1 MSEITLLELEKR
13 YGETTAVEDVSV
25 EITDGEL
32 LCLLGPSGSGKST
45 TLRMIAGLET
55 PTSGTI
61 RIGGEDVTDH
71 PAYDRNTS
79 TVFQDWALFPHK
91 SVLENVAF
99 GLKMRGVPKEQRH
112 ERAEEMLERVQMSG
126 YGDHDP
132 TNLSG
137 GQKQR
142 VALARSLAVNPDVLL
157 LDEPLSNLD
166 KRLREDMQI
175 ELREIHEDLEETFVH
190 VTHDQDEAFTLAD
203 RIGIMNEGELIQV
216 GDPDEIYENPK
227 NRFIEGFLG
236 DTNFVEGTVSS
247 VGPDIVTV
255 ETALGAELTIPTNG
269 DHEVTEG
276 TELELSLR
284 PEILS
289 IDLLASDGDAAGD
302 TGGAERERSMLADG
316 SALNAVTG
324 TIDNVLYRGSTVRY
338 SVSVGDS
345 SVFVE
350 RTDTTEETLS
360 AGDEIRIEWN
370 GDDVLAFRT
379 DGTRVEL

>member
-1 MSEITLLELEKR
+1 MSEITLQGLEKQ

-25 EITDGEL
+25 EIADGEL

-55 PTSGTI
+55 PTAGSI
-61 RIGGEDVTDH
+61 RIDDEDVTDQ

-91 SVLENVAF
+91 TVRENVAF
-99 GLKMRGVPKEQRH
+99 GLKMRGVSREERT
-112 ERAEEMLERVQMSG
+112 ERAEEMLERVQMGG
-126 YGDHDP
+126 YGDDDP

-203 RIGIMNEGELIQV
+203 RIGIMNEGQLIQV
-216 GDPDEIYENPK
+216 GDPDEIYENPR

-236 DTNFVEGTVSS
+236 DTNFVDGTVGS
-247 VGPDIVTV
+247 VGPDSVAV
-255 ETALGAELTIPTNG
+255 ETKFDSEITIPADTAH
-269 DHEVTEG
+269 DLDEG
-276 TELELSLR
+276 TELTLSLR
-284 PEILS
+284 PEIFS
-289 IDLLASDGDAAGD
+289 I
-302 TGGAERERSMLADG
+302 ERPTADDSQRQVLADG
-316 SALNAVTG
+316 AAANAVVG

-338 SVSVGDS
+338 SVSAGDTS
-345 SVFVE
+345 IFVE
-350 RTDTTEETLS
+350 RTDTTEESL
-360 AGDEIRIEWN
+360 AVGDEIRIEWN
-370 GDDVLAFRT
+370 GSDVLAFRT
-379 DGTRVEL
+379 DGTRIPL

>member
-1 MSEITLLELEKR
+1 MSEITLQGLEKQ

-25 EITDGEL
+25 EINDGEL

-55 PTSGTI
+55 PTEGAI
-61 RIGGEDVTDH
+61 RIGGEDVTEQ
-71 PAYDRNTS
+71 PAYDRHTS

-99 GLKMRGVPKEQRH
+99 GLKMRGVSEDERH
-112 ERAEEMLERVQMSG
+112 ERAETMLERVQMGS
-126 YGDHDP
+126 YDDEDP

-175 ELREIHEDLEETFVH
+175 ELREIHEDVEETFVH

-203 RIGIMNEGELIQV
+203 RIGIMDGGQLIQV

-236 DTNFVEGTVSS
+236 DTNFVEGTVESAN
-247 VGPDIVTV
+247 PDLVTV
-255 ETALGAELTIPTNG
+255 ESELDDTLTIPAG
-269 DHEVTEG
+269 EDHEVAEG
-276 TELELSLR
+276 TPLELSLR

-289 IDLLASDGDAAGD
+289 IDRLASD
-302 TGGAERERSMLADG
+302 AEGTASEADEEHEPMLADG
-316 SALNAVTG
+316 SVLNTVTG
-324 TIDNVLYRGSTVRY
+324 TVDTVLYRGSTVRY

-350 RTDTTEETLS
+350 RTDTTEESLS
-360 AGDEIRIEWN
+360 VGDEIRIEWN
-370 GDDVLAFRT
+370 GSDVLAFHT
-379 DGTRVEL
+379 DGTRVGI